1 LGDRARLAA
10 MAGAA
15 RALARP
21 GAAAEV
27 AAELLAAAAR

>member
-1 LGDRARLAA
+1 

-21 GAAAEV
+21 GAAAAIADH
-27 AAELLAAAAR
+27 AARLLAPEGRHG